1 MLLLLLFQQGILHV
15 LRNCDTLIQPLSNRL
30 YDMNIAHTMLIMF
43 LKNRGQQL
51 GQETNRMAG
60 QERGREDDKRGGGVV
75 ISPYTWEQ
83 QHGQDQPSQETDG
96 ECWRRASH
104 SSM

>member
-1 MLLLLLFQQGILHV
+1 
-15 LRNCDTLIQPLSNRL
+15 
-30 YDMNIAHTMLIMF
+30 MF

-104 SSM
+104 SSMWNSLQGEAMQDKSLDYEW